1 MFVGPYKHG
10 LISAKINNTDSMTEL
25 KNVFLDVKTFRKYI
39 VTSCRL
45 FADKDDR
52 YTIDTR

>member
-1 MFVGPYKHG
+1 MYKKEG
-10 LISAKINNTDSMTEL
+10 VRPFFGANSYIIPL

-52 YTIDTR
+52 YTIDIR